1 MSAICRALRVPNE
14 LDSVQ
19 LHGPSVGIGGPGS
32 TAVLHRRA
40 RAPVAS
46 NESSRVRY
54 FSPRFFSSHFIT
66 GCMRHEEAWMAQIYG
81 KKLRLGDEAIEAC
94 SLLFGQ
100 HFHFALPSKLTC
112 CELSMLEQV
121 AACCDND

>member
-1 MSAICRALRVPNE
+1 MSQVE
-14 LDSVQ
+14 SGTF
-19 LHGPSVGIGGPGS
+19 H
-32 TAVLHRRA
+32 HR
-40 RAPVAS
+40 
-46 NESSRVRY
+46 Y
-54 FSPRFFSSHFIT
+54 FSSHFIT